1 MTLVDA
7 RFPRWMAAIE
17 LEPTTSRRL
26 GALRAAAESVG
37 SGLDPHAAFALVE
50 YAVGLSH
57 GDAFDTVATAVAAN
71 DGSFT
76 AAASDL
82 EPRLVASAAL
92 ARALERLDDS
102 AAIVAGALLSAQFAG
117 LSSPVE
123 ELPALARA
131 ALAGRF
137 QKLRSRVPPPRLEPV
152 PSEPRADEPTRSAQA
167 SPDALV
173 ESLTRRIA
181 ALEQHFGRRID
192 AANEELDLLWWA
204 QGEQPSDERLRW
216 GGRDSFAAV
225 LRTGRELA
233 DRHRFRAEIPSAL
246 ELARRVLGALAEEEL
261 ALADVVP
268 AGAEHVAV
276 HGLAGEPLLPVLTCA
291 AAYRAA
297 GEEPAD
303 FSFEVG
309 DDWVAD
315 ARSHGVDPSMTRR
328 GDEIATQTLREL
340 LLARAL
346 DDG

>member
-1 MTLVDA
+1 MTLVDE

-17 LEPTTSRRL
+17 LEPTTSRRSS
-26 GALRAAAESVG
+26 ALRAAAESIG
-37 SGLDPHAAFALVE
+37 SSLDPHTAFALVE

-57 GDAFDTVATAVAAN
+57 GDVFDTVADAVAAN

-76 AAASDL
+76 AAAADL

-92 ARALERLDDS
+92 ACALERLDD
-102 AAIVAGALLSAQFAG
+102 AAAVVAGALLSAQFAG

-123 ELPALARA
+123 ELPELARA

-137 QKLRSRVPPPRLEPV
+137 QQLRSRVPPPRGESV
-152 PSEPRADEPTRSAQA
+152 PSEPDAGEPTRSAQA
-167 SPDALV
+167 SADGLL

-181 ALEQHFGRRID
+181 ALEQHFGTRID
-192 AANEELDLLWWA
+192 ATNEELDLLWWA
-204 QGEQPSDERLRW
+204 QAAQPSDERLRW
-216 GGRDSFAAV
+216 GDPVSVAAV

-233 DRHRFRAEIPSAL
+233 DRHRFGGEIPSAL
-246 ELARRVLGALAEEEL
+246 QLARRALGALAEEDF

-291 AAYRAA
+291 AACLAA
-297 GEEPAD
+297 GAESPD
-303 FSFEVG
+303 FSFEIAG
-309 DDWVAD
+309 DWVAD

>member
-1 MTLVDA
+1 MTLVDE

-17 LEPTTSRRL
+17 LEPTSSRRL
-26 GALRAAAESVG
+26 NALRAAVESVG
-37 SGLDPHAAFALVE
+37 SGLEPHAAFALVE

-57 GDAFDTVATAVAAN
+57 GDGFDTVATAVADN
-71 DGSFT
+71 DGSFSAV
-76 AAASDL
+76 AADL

-102 AAIVAGALLSAQFAG
+102 AAVVAGALLSAQFAG

-137 QKLRSRVPPPRLEPV
+137 QRLRSRVPPPRLEPV
-152 PSEPRADEPTRSAQA
+152 DAPTATHA
-167 SPDALV
+167 KPDGRGENLA
-173 ESLTRRIA
+173 RRVT

-204 QGEQPSDERLRW
+204 LSAQRSEESLRW
-216 GGRDSFAAV
+216 GNLDSLEAV

-233 DRHRFRAEIPSAL
+233 DRHRFSAEIPSAL
-246 ELARRVLGALAEEEL
+246 ELARRVLGALAEEDL

-276 HGLAGEPLLPVLTCA
+276 HGLEGEPLLPVLTCA
-291 AAYRAA
+291 AAYLA
-297 GEEPAD
+297 GGGESTA
-303 FSFEVG
+303 FSFDG
-309 DDWVAD
+309 GGDWVQS
-315 ARSHGVDPSMTRR
+315 ARSHGVDPTMTRR
-328 GDEIATQTLREL
+328 GDAIATQTLREL

>member
-1 MTLVDA
+1 MTLVDE
-7 RFPRWMAAIE
+7 RFPGWMAAIE
-17 LEPTTSRRL
+17 LEPTSSRRF
-26 GALRAAAESVG
+26 GALRSAVESVG
-37 SGLDPHAAFALVE
+37 SGLQPHAAFALVE

-57 GDAFDTVATAVAAN
+57 GDGFETIATAVAAN
-71 DGSFT
+71 DASFAG
-76 AAASDL
+76 AAADL

-102 AAIVAGALLSAQFAG
+102 AAVIAGALLSAEFAG
-117 LSSPVE
+117 LSSPVQ

-131 ALAGRF
+131 AIVGRF

-152 PSEPRADEPTRSAQA
+152 PSEPRPGEPQA

-173 ESLTRRIA
+173 ETLTRRVA
-181 ALEQHFGRRID
+181 ALEQHFATRID

-204 QGEQPSDERLRW
+204 QGAQPADERLRW
-216 GGRDSFAAV
+216 GDPASLATV
-225 LRTGRELA
+225 LGTGRELA
-233 DRHRFRAEIPSAL
+233 DRHRFSAEIPSAL
-246 ELARRVLGALAEEEL
+246 ELARRVLGPVAEEAF

-276 HGLAGEPLLPVLTCA
+276 VAAHGLAGEPLLPVLTCA
-291 AAYRAA
+291 EAYLA
-297 GEEPAD
+297 GGSEPSD
-303 FSFEVG
+303 FSFDAG
-309 DDWVAD
+309 GDWVAT